1 MPLDDVRAG
10 GAITSCSPTCCAL
23 RLQEPGRAAA
33 LHEQPLR
40 WHAQHGLAD
49 DAVRHALAA
58 GDGSW
63 AAKIIEEHFDAVYLT
78 GASATLQRWLSAV
91 PAELV
96 RSRPR
101 LGLAQ
106 TFMALVGS
114 DLEQAGALLD
124 NNGSWSGGADEAFD
138 PSVGKPASLLA
149 NVPAALA
156 SAHAWLAYLRGD
168 AETMAAF
175 ASQAHTVLDDR
186 EWMLQS
192 IYQLNLAL
200 ADWLRGRLGDADH
213 GFVSCV
219 AGWRSAGERA
229 LAAGGCN
236 FLGQVQLAQ
245 GRLDAALGTY
255 FQLLQIGTPHGMA
268 ALPVAGIG
276 YVGTAGV
283 EYQRDEHEA
292 ALRHVTDSITCH
304 AAYPRN
310 PNPWPPACDAGVDPV
325 GQRGI
330 KRVHWK
336 RWKGRAGRAEPGG
349 VRPYSTRSPA
359 HRAWLLLAKAT
370 SRPLP
375 AGRKRRA
382 SAGWRASVR
391 HRREYL
397 VLARSAGELPG
408 RALAL
413 LERTSAAAQSQDR
426 TGSLIEIQALQALAH
441 AQEGDEAR
449 AVDALVG
456 ALRLGCSQGYVR
468 VFADEGAPMG
478 ALLGLVLAAQ
488 REEHATARLVPLSY
502 LVRILRAFDR
512 AERKPTKLWRVLAG
526 QGPACR
532 SR

>member
-1 MPLDDVRAG
+1 M
-10 GAITSCSPTCCAL
+10 
-23 RLQEPGRAAA
+23 
-33 LHEQPLR
+33 
-40 WHAQHGLAD
+40 
-49 DAVRHALAA
+49 RHALAA

-78 GASATLQRWLSAV
+78 GENATLQRWLSAV

-101 LGLAQ
+101 LRLAQ

-114 DLEQAGALLD
+114 DLEQAGLLLD
-124 NNGSWSGGADEAFD
+124 ADGSRSGGADDPFD
-138 PSVGKPASLLA
+138 SSVGNAASLLA

-156 SAHAWLAYLRGD
+156 IAHAWLAYLRGD

-175 ASQAHTVLDDR
+175 ASQAHTMLDDR

-200 ADWLRGRLGDADH
+200 ADWLRGRLGDAER

-255 FQLLQIGTPHGMA
+255 DQLLQIGTPHGMA

-292 ALRHVTDSITCH
+292 ALRHVTDGITLCRH
-304 AAYPRN
+304 VSDTQPLATGLATLAWIRWARGDQAGALETMEEAAQAGPSPAASDLLN
-310 PNPWPPACDAGVDPV
+310 PV
-325 GQRGI
+325 
-330 KRVHWK
+330 
-336 RWKGRAGRAEPGG
+336 
-349 VRPYSTRSPA
+349 PA
-359 HRAWLLLAKAT
+359 HRARLLLAQGDIAAASRWTEERGLHPHDEPVYAT
-370 SRPLP
+370 E
-375 AGRKRRA
+375 
-382 SAGWRASVR
+382 
-391 HRREYL
+391 REYL
-397 VLARSAGELPG
+397 VLARVLLARELPG

-413 LERTSAAAQSQDR
+413 LARMSAAAQSQDR

-441 AQEGDEAR
+441 AQEDDEAT

-468 VFADEGAPMG
+468 IFADEGAPMA
-478 ALLGLVLAAQ
+478 ALLGQVVAAQ

-502 LVRILRAFDR
+502 LARILRAFDR
-512 AERKPTKLWRVLAG
+512 ADRRPTLHGPLLARQYPVWPSRSPHAKWR
-526 QGPACR
+526 C
-532 SR
+532 